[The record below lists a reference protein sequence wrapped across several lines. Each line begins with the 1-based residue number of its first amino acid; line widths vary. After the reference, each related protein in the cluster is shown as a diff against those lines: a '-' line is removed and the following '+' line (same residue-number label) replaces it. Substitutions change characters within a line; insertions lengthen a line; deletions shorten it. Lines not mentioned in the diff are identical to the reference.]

1 MNLASVLIIDD
12 EADNFDVIETILG
25 DQDYQLHYAASGQ
38 DAIAYLDTF
47 QPDLILLD
55 VMMPVMDGIEV
66 CQRIKALPEWQTV
79 PIIMVTALNSKEDL
93 ARCMNAGA
101 DDFISKPLNSLEFRA
116 RVSSMLRIK
125 EQHDRLERANAL
137 IHAQLEASLEAIIA
151 VDEQG
156 RLVAYNQKICE
167 ICDIKAIT
175 SKVNHQ
181 NLPLLPL
188 LQSANSPQ
196 AITQILE
203 ETYDEPD
210 QVTHGEMVINA
221 LTYEYFSSSVTSP
234 TGRFWGFVWRF
245 RDITDRKQYETN
257 LQESKEIAEAALRV
271 KSDFLAMMSH
281 EIRTPINGVLGM
293 TELLATTSLDPE
305 QNKFVQSIQTSG
317 EILLT
322 VINDILD
329 FSKLESQKL
338 LLEHLPIDVHGII
351 ADTCALLNQ
360 QAESKGIGLDYQ
372 IDPQTPAYIL
382 GDPIRLRQILLN
394 LANNAVKF
402 THKGAVRLSVSLS
415 PALSPSVS
423 PKTENEVRLL
433 FEVQDSGIGLS
444 PEQLQKL
451 FQPFTQAS
459 IATARQYGGT
469 GLGLVIC
476 QKLVQIMGGNIW
488 AESSLGEG
496 SSFFFVLPVSV
507 TNERPQAMV
516 PFEGRTMLRHAKPL
530 SFELATQ
537 LPLNILV
544 AEDNL
549 INQEMVLAMLS
560 KMGYA
565 PVIVN
570 DGIEALEAIKSNTFN
585 IVFLDVQMPR
595 LNGLETATYIVEKW
609 TELSTNPSRPILI
622 AMTASAMQGDREMC
636 LEAGMDD
643 YISKPVSFD
652 TLQRIIERWGNLPK
666 GIEIQP
672 ATTELN
678 TDFDDQ
684 ALQEI
689 EKVSLNLPQRM
700 IHIFLNEE
708 CPVLLEKL
716 HQAILDQDASQI
728 EYVAHTLKGSSRML
742 GAKAFSEICFGLE
755 VAGRNHQLEGSDRL
769 VTEIDQSFPS
779 VVAYLED
786 YLAKNSS

>member
-25 DQDYQLHYAASGQ
+25 DRDYQLHYAASGQ

-66 CQRIKALPEWQTV
+66 CERIKALPEWQAV

-125 EQHDRLERANAL
+125 EQHDRLERTNAL
-137 IHAQLEASLEAIIA
+137 IHAQLEASLEGIIA

-167 ICDIKAIT
+167 ICDLNAIT
-175 SKVNHQ
+175 SESTYQ
-181 NLPLLPL
+181 DLPLLPL
-188 LQSANSPQ
+188 LQAADFPH

-210 QVTHGEMVINA
+210 QVIHGEVVINA

-234 TGRFWGFVWRF
+234 SGRFWGFVWRF

-257 LQESKEIAEAALRV
+257 LQKSKEVAEAALRV

-293 TELLATTSLDPE
+293 TELLATTSLDSE

-329 FSKLESQKL
+329 FSKLESEKL

-351 ADTCALLNQ
+351 ADTCALMSQ
-360 QAESKGIGLDYQ
+360 QAESKGIGLDHQ

-402 THKGAVRLSVSLS
+402 THKGAVRLAV
-415 PALSPSVS
+415 SVS
-423 PKTENEVRLL
+423 PETSLQTENQVGLL
-433 FEVQDSGIGLS
+433 FEVRDSGIGLS
-444 PEQLQKL
+444 SDQLQKL

-476 QKLVQIMGGNIW
+476 QKLVQMMGGKIW
-488 AESSLGEG
+488 AESSLANG

-507 TNERPQAMV
+507 TNEPPQSMIPLERRSV
-516 PFEGRTMLRHAKPL
+516 LRHAKSL
-530 SFELATQ
+530 STDLATQ
-537 LPLNILV
+537 LPLHILV

-560 KMGYA
+560 KMGYT
-565 PVIVN
+565 PLIVN

-595 LNGLETATYIVEKW
+595 LNGLETATCIVEDWAK
-609 TELSTNPSRPILI
+609 LSNNPSRPILI

-636 LEAGMDD
+636 LAAGMDD

-666 GIEIQP
+666 GIEVQQDTIH
-672 ATTELN
+672 LN
-678 TDFDDQ
+678 TDFDDH

-689 EKVSLNLPQRM
+689 EKVSLTLPKRM
-700 IHIFLNEE
+700 INIFLYEE
-708 CPVLLEKL
+708 CPVLLAKL
-716 HQAILDQDASQI
+716 RQAIFDQDASQI
-728 EYVAHTLKGSSRML
+728 EYVAHTLKGSSVML

-755 VAGRNHQLEGSDRL
+755 VAGRNHQLEDSDRL
-769 VTEIDQSFPS
+769 MTEIDQSFPL

-786 YLAKNSS
+786 YLTKNSS

>member
-1 MNLASVLIIDD
+1 
-12 EADNFDVIETILG
+12 
-25 DQDYQLHYAASGQ
+25 
-38 DAIAYLDTF
+38 
-47 QPDLILLD
+47 
-55 VMMPVMDGIEV
+55 
-66 CQRIKALPEWQTV
+66 
-79 PIIMVTALNSKEDL
+79 
-93 ARCMNAGA
+93 MNAGA

-125 EQHDRLERANAL
+125 EQHDRLERTNAL
-137 IHAQLEASLEAIIA
+137 IHAQLEASLEGIIA

-167 ICDIKAIT
+167 ICDLNAIT
-175 SKVNHQ
+175 SESTYQ
-181 NLPLLPL
+181 DLPLLPL
-188 LQSANSPQ
+188 LQAADFPHV
-196 AITQILE
+196 ITQILE

-210 QVTHGEMVINA
+210 QVIHGEVVINA

-234 TGRFWGFVWRF
+234 SGRFWGFVWRF

-257 LQESKEIAEAALRV
+257 LQKSKEVAEAALRV

-293 TELLATTSLDPE
+293 TELLATTSLDSE

-329 FSKLESQKL
+329 FSKLESEKL

-351 ADTCALLNQ
+351 ADTCALMSQ

-402 THKGAVRLSVSLS
+402 THKGAVRLAV
-415 PALSPSVS
+415 SVS
-423 PKTENEVRLL
+423 PETSLQTENQVGLL

-444 PEQLQKL
+444 SDQLQKL

-476 QKLVQIMGGNIW
+476 QKLVQMMGGKIW
-488 AESSLGEG
+488 AESSLANG

-507 TNERPQAMV
+507 TNEPPQSMIPLERRSV
-516 PFEGRTMLRHAKPL
+516 LRHAKSL
-530 SFELATQ
+530 STDLATQ
-537 LPLNILV
+537 LPLHILV

-560 KMGYA
+560 KMGYT
-565 PVIVN
+565 PLIVN

-595 LNGLETATYIVEKW
+595 LNGLETATCIVEDWAK
-609 TELSTNPSRPILI
+609 LSNNPSRPILI

-636 LEAGMDD
+636 LAAGMDD

-666 GIEIQP
+666 GIEVQQDTIH
-672 ATTELN
+672 LN
-678 TDFDDQ
+678 TDFDDH

-689 EKVSLNLPQRM
+689 EKVSLTLPKRM
-700 IHIFLNEE
+700 INIFLYEE
-708 CPVLLEKL
+708 CPVLLAKL
-716 HQAILDQDASQI
+716 RQAIFDQDASQI
-728 EYVAHTLKGSSRML
+728 EYVAHTLKGSSVML

-755 VAGRNHQLEGSDRL
+755 VAGRNHQLEDSDRL
-769 VTEIDQSFPS
+769 MTEIDLSFPL

-786 YLAKNSS
+786 YLTKNSS

>member
-25 DQDYQLHYAASGQ
+25 DRDYQLHYAASGQ

-66 CQRIKALPEWQTV
+66 CERIKALPEWQAV

-137 IHAQLEASLEAIIA
+137 IHAQLEASLEGLIA
-151 VDEQG
+151 VNEQG

-167 ICDIKAIT
+167 ICDINAIT
-175 SKVNHQ
+175 SNNNHQ
-181 NLPLLPL
+181 DLPLLPL

-221 LTYEYFSSSVTSP
+221 MTYEYFSSSVTSP

-257 LQESKEIAEAALRV
+257 LQKSKEVAEAALRV

-293 TELLATTSLDPE
+293 TELLATTSLDQE

-329 FSKLESQKL
+329 FSKLESEKL
-338 LLEHLPIDVHGII
+338 LLENLPIDVYGII
-351 ADTCALLNQ
+351 GDTCELLSQ

-402 THKGAVRLSVSLS
+402 THQGAVRLSI
-415 PALSPSVS
+415 SVS
-423 PKTENEVRLL
+423 PETSLQTENEVTLL

-444 PEQLQKL
+444 AEQLQKL

-476 QKLVQIMGGNIW
+476 QKLVQMMGGRIW
-488 AESSLGEG
+488 AESSLGSG
-496 SSFFFVLPVSV
+496 SSFFFLLPVLATDEPPQSMIPV
-507 TNERPQAMV
+507 ER
-516 PFEGRTMLRHAKPL
+516 RSILRHAKPL
-530 SFELATQ
+530 RTNLATQ
-537 LPLNILV
+537 LPLHILV

-560 KMGYA
+560 KIGYT
-565 PVIVN
+565 PLIVN
-570 DGIEALEAIKSNTFN
+570 DGIEALEAIKSSTFN

-595 LNGLETATYIVEKW
+595 LNGLETATCIVEDWAK
-609 TELSTNPSRPILI
+609 LSTNPSRPILI

-636 LEAGMDD
+636 LAAGMDD

-666 GIEIQP
+666 GIEIQQD
-672 ATTELN
+672 TLHLN
-678 TDFDDQ
+678 TDFDDH

-689 EKVSLNLPQRM
+689 EKVSLNLPKRM
-700 IHIFLNEE
+700 INIFLYEE
-708 CPVLLEKL
+708 CPVLLAKL
-716 HQAILDQDASQI
+716 RQAIFDQDASQI
-728 EYVAHTLKGSSRML
+728 EYVAHTLKGSSIML

-769 VTEIDQSFPS
+769 MTEIDQSFPL

>member
-25 DQDYQLHYAASGQ
+25 DRDYQLHYAASGQ

-66 CQRIKALPEWQTV
+66 CERIKALPEWQAV

-125 EQHDRLERANAL
+125 EQHDRLERTNAL
-137 IHAQLEASLEAIIA
+137 IHAQLEASLEGIIA

-167 ICDIKAIT
+167 ICDLNAIT
-175 SKVNHQ
+175 SESTYQ
-181 NLPLLPL
+181 DLPLLPL
-188 LQSANSPQ
+188 LQAADFPHV
-196 AITQILE
+196 ITQILE

-210 QVTHGEMVINA
+210 QVIHGEVVINA

-234 TGRFWGFVWRF
+234 SGRFWGFVWRF

-257 LQESKEIAEAALRV
+257 LQKSKEVAEAALRV

-293 TELLATTSLDPE
+293 TELLATTSLDSE

-329 FSKLESQKL
+329 FSKLESEKL

-351 ADTCALLNQ
+351 ADTCALMSQ

-402 THKGAVRLSVSLS
+402 THKGAVRLAV
-415 PALSPSVS
+415 SVS
-423 PKTENEVRLL
+423 PETSLQTENQVGLL

-444 PEQLQKL
+444 SDQLQKL

-476 QKLVQIMGGNIW
+476 QKLVQMMGGKIW
-488 AESSLGEG
+488 AESSLANG

-507 TNERPQAMV
+507 TNEPPQSMIPLERRSV
-516 PFEGRTMLRHAKPL
+516 LRHAKSL
-530 SFELATQ
+530 STDLATQ
-537 LPLNILV
+537 LPLHILV

-560 KMGYA
+560 KMGYT
-565 PVIVN
+565 PLIVN

-595 LNGLETATYIVEKW
+595 LNGLETATCIVEDWAK
-609 TELSTNPSRPILI
+609 LSNNPSRPILI

-636 LEAGMDD
+636 LAAGMDD

-666 GIEIQP
+666 GIEVQQDTIH
-672 ATTELN
+672 LN
-678 TDFDDQ
+678 TDFDDH

-689 EKVSLNLPQRM
+689 EKVSLTLPKRM
-700 IHIFLNEE
+700 INIFLYEE
-708 CPVLLEKL
+708 CPVLLAKL
-716 HQAILDQDASQI
+716 RQAIFDQDASQI
-728 EYVAHTLKGSSRML
+728 EYVAHTLKGSSIML

-755 VAGRNHQLEGSDRL
+755 VAGRNHQLEDSDRL
-769 VTEIDQSFPS
+769 MTEIDQSFPL

-786 YLAKNSS
+786 YLTKNSS

>member
-25 DQDYQLHYAASGQ
+25 DRDYQLHYAASGQ

-66 CQRIKALPEWQTV
+66 CERIKALPEWQAV

-125 EQHDRLERANAL
+125 EQHDRLERTNAL
-137 IHAQLEASLEAIIA
+137 IHAQLEASLEGIIA

-167 ICDIKAIT
+167 ICDLNAIT
-175 SKVNHQ
+175 SESTYQ
-181 NLPLLPL
+181 DLPLLPL
-188 LQSANSPQ
+188 LQAADFPHV
-196 AITQILE
+196 ITQILE

-210 QVTHGEMVINA
+210 QVIHGEVVINA

-234 TGRFWGFVWRF
+234 SGRFWGFVWRF

-257 LQESKEIAEAALRV
+257 LQKSKEVAEAALRV

-293 TELLATTSLDPE
+293 TELLATTSLDSE

-329 FSKLESQKL
+329 FSKLESEKL

-351 ADTCALLNQ
+351 ADTCALMSQ
-360 QAESKGIGLDYQ
+360 QAESKGIGLDHQ

-402 THKGAVRLSVSLS
+402 THKGAVRLAV
-415 PALSPSVS
+415 SVS
-423 PKTENEVRLL
+423 PETSLQTENQVGLL

-444 PEQLQKL
+444 SDQLQKL

-476 QKLVQIMGGNIW
+476 QKLVQMMGGKIW
-488 AESSLGEG
+488 AESSLANG

-507 TNERPQAMV
+507 TNEPPQSMIPLERRSV
-516 PFEGRTMLRHAKPL
+516 LRHAKSL
-530 SFELATQ
+530 STDLATQ
-537 LPLNILV
+537 LPLHILV

-560 KMGYA
+560 KMGYT
-565 PVIVN
+565 PLIVN

-595 LNGLETATYIVEKW
+595 LNGLETATCIVEDWAK
-609 TELSTNPSRPILI
+609 LSNNPSRPILI

-636 LEAGMDD
+636 LAAGMDD

-666 GIEIQP
+666 GIEVQQDTIH
-672 ATTELN
+672 LN
-678 TDFDDQ
+678 TDFDDH

-689 EKVSLNLPQRM
+689 EKVSLTLPKRM
-700 IHIFLNEE
+700 INIFLYEE
-708 CPVLLEKL
+708 CPVLLAKL
-716 HQAILDQDASQI
+716 RQAIFDQDASQI
-728 EYVAHTLKGSSRML
+728 EYVAHTLKGSSVML

-755 VAGRNHQLEGSDRL
+755 VAGRNHQLEDSDRL
-769 VTEIDQSFPS
+769 MTEIDLSFPL

-786 YLAKNSS
+786 YLTKNSS

>member
-25 DQDYQLHYAASGQ
+25 DRDYQLHYAASGQ

-66 CQRIKALPEWQTV
+66 CERIKALPEWQAV

-125 EQHDRLERANAL
+125 EQHDRLERTNAL
-137 IHAQLEASLEAIIA
+137 IHAQLEASLEGIIA

-167 ICDIKAIT
+167 ICDLNAIT
-175 SKVNHQ
+175 SESTYQ
-181 NLPLLPL
+181 DLPLLPL
-188 LQSANSPQ
+188 LQAADFPHV
-196 AITQILE
+196 ITQILE

-210 QVTHGEMVINA
+210 QVIHGEVVINA

-234 TGRFWGFVWRF
+234 SGRFWGFVWRF

-257 LQESKEIAEAALRV
+257 LQKSKEVAEAALRV

-293 TELLATTSLDPE
+293 TELLATTSLDSE

-329 FSKLESQKL
+329 FSKLESEKL

-351 ADTCALLNQ
+351 ADTCALMSQ

-402 THKGAVRLSVSLS
+402 THKGAVRLAV
-415 PALSPSVS
+415 SVS
-423 PKTENEVRLL
+423 PETSLQTENQVGLL

-444 PEQLQKL
+444 SDQLQKL

-476 QKLVQIMGGNIW
+476 QKLVQMMGGKIW
-488 AESSLGEG
+488 AESSLANG

-507 TNERPQAMV
+507 TNEPPQSMIPLERRSV
-516 PFEGRTMLRHAKPL
+516 LRHAKSL
-530 SFELATQ
+530 STDLATQ
-537 LPLNILV
+537 LPLHILV

-560 KMGYA
+560 KMGYT
-565 PVIVN
+565 PLIVN

-595 LNGLETATYIVEKW
+595 LNGLETATCIVEDWAK
-609 TELSTNPSRPILI
+609 LSNNPSRPILI

-636 LEAGMDD
+636 LAAGMDD

-666 GIEIQP
+666 GIEVQQDTIH
-672 ATTELN
+672 LN
-678 TDFDDQ
+678 TDFDDH

-689 EKVSLNLPQRM
+689 EKVSLTLPKRM
-700 IHIFLNEE
+700 INIFLYEE
-708 CPVLLEKL
+708 CPVLLAKL
-716 HQAILDQDASQI
+716 RQAIFDQDASQI
-728 EYVAHTLKGSSRML
+728 EYVAHTLKGSSVML

-755 VAGRNHQLEGSDRL
+755 VAGRNHQLEDSDRL
-769 VTEIDQSFPS
+769 MTEIDLSFPL

-786 YLAKNSS
+786 YLTKNSS

>member
-25 DQDYQLHYAASGQ
+25 DRDYQLHYAASGQ

-66 CQRIKALPEWQTV
+66 CERIKALPEWQAV

-137 IHAQLEASLEAIIA
+137 IHAQLEASLEGLIA

-167 ICDIKAIT
+167 ICDINAIT
-175 SKVNHQ
+175 SNNNHQ
-181 NLPLLPL
+181 DLPLLPL

-221 LTYEYFSSSVTSP
+221 MTYEYFSSSVTSP

-257 LQESKEIAEAALRV
+257 LQKSKEVAEAALRV

-293 TELLATTSLDPE
+293 TELLATTSLDQE

-329 FSKLESQKL
+329 FSKLESEKL
-338 LLEHLPIDVHGII
+338 LLENLPIDVYGII
-351 ADTCALLNQ
+351 GDTCELLSQ

-402 THKGAVRLSVSLS
+402 THQGAVRLSI
-415 PALSPSVS
+415 SVS
-423 PKTENEVRLL
+423 PETSLQTENEVTLL

-444 PEQLQKL
+444 AEQLQKL

-476 QKLVQIMGGNIW
+476 QKLVQMMGGRIW
-488 AESSLGEG
+488 AESSLGSG
-496 SSFFFVLPVSV
+496 SSFFFLLPVLV
-507 TNERPQAMV
+507 TDEPPQSMIPLER
-516 PFEGRTMLRHAKPL
+516 RSILRHAKPL
-530 SFELATQ
+530 RTNLATQ
-537 LPLNILV
+537 LPLHILV

-560 KMGYA
+560 KMGYT
-565 PVIVN
+565 PLIVN
-570 DGIEALEAIKSNTFN
+570 DGIEALEAIKSSTFN

-595 LNGLETATYIVEKW
+595 LNGLETATCIVEDWAK
-609 TELSTNPSRPILI
+609 LSTNPSRPILI

-636 LEAGMDD
+636 LAAGMDD

-666 GIEIQP
+666 GIEIQQD
-672 ATTELN
+672 TLHLN
-678 TDFDDQ
+678 TDFDDH

-689 EKVSLNLPQRM
+689 EKVSLNLPKRM
-700 IHIFLNEE
+700 INIFLYEE
-708 CPVLLEKL
+708 CPVLLAKL
-716 HQAILDQDASQI
+716 RQAIFDQDASQI
-728 EYVAHTLKGSSRML
+728 EYVAHTLKGSSVML

-755 VAGRNHQLEGSDRL
+755 VAGRNHQLEDSDRL
-769 VTEIDQSFPS
+769 MTEIDQSFPL

-786 YLAKNSS
+786 YLTKNSS

>member
-1 MNLASVLIIDD
+1 
-12 EADNFDVIETILG
+12 
-25 DQDYQLHYAASGQ
+25 
-38 DAIAYLDTF
+38 
-47 QPDLILLD
+47 
-55 VMMPVMDGIEV
+55 MMPVMDGIEV
-66 CQRIKALPEWQTV
+66 CERIKALPEWQAV

-125 EQHDRLERANAL
+125 EQHDRLERTNAL
-137 IHAQLEASLEAIIA
+137 IHAQLEASLEGIIA

-167 ICDIKAIT
+167 ICDLNAIT
-175 SKVNHQ
+175 SESTYQ
-181 NLPLLPL
+181 DLPLLPL
-188 LQSANSPQ
+188 LQAADFPH

-210 QVTHGEMVINA
+210 QVIHGEVVINA

-234 TGRFWGFVWRF
+234 SGRFWGFVWRF

-257 LQESKEIAEAALRV
+257 LQKSKEVAEAALRV

-293 TELLATTSLDPE
+293 TELLATTSLDSE

-329 FSKLESQKL
+329 FSKLESEKL

-351 ADTCALLNQ
+351 ADTCALMSQ
-360 QAESKGIGLDYQ
+360 QAESKGIGLDHQ

-402 THKGAVRLSVSLS
+402 THKGAVRLAV
-415 PALSPSVS
+415 SVS
-423 PKTENEVRLL
+423 PETSLQTENQVGLL
-433 FEVQDSGIGLS
+433 FEVRDSGIGLS
-444 PEQLQKL
+444 SDQLQKL

-476 QKLVQIMGGNIW
+476 QKLVQMMGGKIW
-488 AESSLGEG
+488 AESSLANG

-507 TNERPQAMV
+507 TNEPPQSMIPLERRSV
-516 PFEGRTMLRHAKPL
+516 LRHAKSL
-530 SFELATQ
+530 STDLATQ
-537 LPLNILV
+537 LPLHILV

-560 KMGYA
+560 KMGYT
-565 PVIVN
+565 PLIVN

-595 LNGLETATYIVEKW
+595 LNGLETATCIVEDWAK
-609 TELSTNPSRPILI
+609 LSNNPSRPILI

-636 LEAGMDD
+636 LAAGMDD

-666 GIEIQP
+666 GIEVQQDTIH
-672 ATTELN
+672 LN
-678 TDFDDQ
+678 TDFDDH

-689 EKVSLNLPQRM
+689 EKVSLTLPKRM
-700 IHIFLNEE
+700 INIFLYEE
-708 CPVLLEKL
+708 CPVLLAKL
-716 HQAILDQDASQI
+716 RQAIFDQDASQI
-728 EYVAHTLKGSSRML
+728 EYVAHTLKGSSVML

-755 VAGRNHQLEGSDRL
+755 VAGRNHQLEDSDRL
-769 VTEIDQSFPS
+769 MTEIDQSFPL

-786 YLAKNSS
+786 YLTKNSS

>member
-25 DQDYQLHYAASGQ
+25 DRDYQLHYAASGQ

-66 CQRIKALPEWQTV
+66 CERIKALPEWQAV

-125 EQHDRLERANAL
+125 EQHDRLERTNAL
-137 IHAQLEASLEAIIA
+137 IHAQLEASLEGIIA

-167 ICDIKAIT
+167 ICDLNAIT
-175 SKVNHQ
+175 SESTYQ
-181 NLPLLPL
+181 DLPLLPL
-188 LQSANSPQ
+188 LQAADFPH

-210 QVTHGEMVINA
+210 QVIHGEVVINA

-234 TGRFWGFVWRF
+234 SGRFWGFVWRF

-257 LQESKEIAEAALRV
+257 LQKSKEVAEAALRV

-293 TELLATTSLDPE
+293 TELLATTSLDSE

-329 FSKLESQKL
+329 FSKLESEKL

-351 ADTCALLNQ
+351 ADTCALMSQ

-402 THKGAVRLSVSLS
+402 THKGAVRLAV
-415 PALSPSVS
+415 SVS
-423 PKTENEVRLL
+423 PETSLQTENQVGLL

-444 PEQLQKL
+444 SDQLQKL

-476 QKLVQIMGGNIW
+476 QKLVQMMGGKIW
-488 AESSLGEG
+488 AESSLANG

-507 TNERPQAMV
+507 TNEPPQSMIPLERRSV
-516 PFEGRTMLRHAKPL
+516 LRHAKSL
-530 SFELATQ
+530 STDLATQ
-537 LPLNILV
+537 LPLHILV

-560 KMGYA
+560 KMGYT
-565 PVIVN
+565 PLIVN

-595 LNGLETATYIVEKW
+595 LNGLETATCIVEDWAK
-609 TELSTNPSRPILI
+609 LSNNPSRPILI

-636 LEAGMDD
+636 LAAGMDD

-666 GIEIQP
+666 GIEVQQDTIH
-672 ATTELN
+672 LN
-678 TDFDDQ
+678 TDFDDH

-689 EKVSLNLPQRM
+689 EKVSLTLPKRM
-700 IHIFLNEE
+700 INIFLYEE
-708 CPVLLEKL
+708 CPVLLAKL
-716 HQAILDQDASQI
+716 RQAIFDQDASQI
-728 EYVAHTLKGSSRML
+728 EYVAHTLKGSSVML

-755 VAGRNHQLEGSDRL
+755 VAGRNHQLEDSDRL
-769 VTEIDQSFPS
+769 MTEIDQSFPL

-786 YLAKNSS
+786 YLTKNSS

>member
-25 DQDYQLHYAASGQ
+25 DRDYQLHYAASGQ

-66 CQRIKALPEWQTV
+66 CERIKALPEWQAV

-125 EQHDRLERANAL
+125 EQHDRLERTNAL
-137 IHAQLEASLEAIIA
+137 IHAQLEASLEGIIA

-167 ICDIKAIT
+167 ICDLNAIT
-175 SKVNHQ
+175 SESTYQ
-181 NLPLLPL
+181 DLPLLPL
-188 LQSANSPQ
+188 LQAADFPHV
-196 AITQILE
+196 ITQILE

-210 QVTHGEMVINA
+210 QVIHGEVVINA

-234 TGRFWGFVWRF
+234 SGRFWGFVWRF

-257 LQESKEIAEAALRV
+257 LQKSKEVAEAALRV

-293 TELLATTSLDPE
+293 TELLATTSLDSE

-329 FSKLESQKL
+329 FSKLESEKL

-351 ADTCALLNQ
+351 ADTCALMSQ

-402 THKGAVRLSVSLS
+402 THKGAVRLAV
-415 PALSPSVS
+415 SVS
-423 PKTENEVRLL
+423 PETSLQTENQVGLL

-444 PEQLQKL
+444 SDQLQKL

-476 QKLVQIMGGNIW
+476 QKLVQMMGGKIW
-488 AESSLGEG
+488 AESSLANG

-507 TNERPQAMV
+507 TNEPPQSMIPLERRSV
-516 PFEGRTMLRHAKPL
+516 LRHAKSL
-530 SFELATQ
+530 STDLATQ
-537 LPLNILV
+537 LPLHILV

-560 KMGYA
+560 KMGYT
-565 PVIVN
+565 PLIVN

-595 LNGLETATYIVEKW
+595 LNGLETATCIVEDWAK
-609 TELSTNPSRPILI
+609 LSNNPSRPILI

-636 LEAGMDD
+636 LAAGMDD

-666 GIEIQP
+666 GIEVQQDTIH
-672 ATTELN
+672 LN
-678 TDFDDQ
+678 TDFDDH

-689 EKVSLNLPQRM
+689 EKVSLTLPKRM
-700 IHIFLNEE
+700 INIFLYEE
-708 CPVLLEKL
+708 CPVLLAKL
-716 HQAILDQDASQI
+716 RQAIFDQDASQI
-728 EYVAHTLKGSSRML
+728 EYVAHTLKGSSVML

-755 VAGRNHQLEGSDRL
+755 VAGRNHQLEDSDRL
-769 VTEIDQSFPS
+769 MTEIDQSFPL

-786 YLAKNSS
+786 YLTKNSS

>member
-25 DQDYQLHYAASGQ
+25 DRDYQLHYAASGQ

-66 CQRIKALPEWQTV
+66 CERIKALPEWQAV

-125 EQHDRLERANAL
+125 EQHDRLERTNAL
-137 IHAQLEASLEAIIA
+137 IHAQLEASLEGIIA

-167 ICDIKAIT
+167 ICDLNAIT
-175 SKVNHQ
+175 SESTYQ
-181 NLPLLPL
+181 DLPLLPL
-188 LQSANSPQ
+188 LQAADFPHV
-196 AITQILE
+196 ITQILE

-210 QVTHGEMVINA
+210 QVIHGEVVINA

-234 TGRFWGFVWRF
+234 SGRFWGFVWRF

-257 LQESKEIAEAALRV
+257 LQKSKEVAEAALRV

-293 TELLATTSLDPE
+293 TELLATTSLDSE

-329 FSKLESQKL
+329 FSKLESEKL

-351 ADTCALLNQ
+351 ADTCALMSQ
-360 QAESKGIGLDYQ
+360 QAESKGIGLDHQ

-402 THKGAVRLSVSLS
+402 THKGAVRLAV
-415 PALSPSVS
+415 SVS
-423 PKTENEVRLL
+423 PETSLQTENQVGLL

-444 PEQLQKL
+444 SDQLQKL

-476 QKLVQIMGGNIW
+476 QKLVQMMGGKIW
-488 AESSLGEG
+488 AESSLANG

-507 TNERPQAMV
+507 TNEPPQSMIPLERRSV
-516 PFEGRTMLRHAKPL
+516 LRHAKSL
-530 SFELATQ
+530 STDLATQ
-537 LPLNILV
+537 LPLHILV

-560 KMGYA
+560 KMGYT
-565 PVIVN
+565 PLIVN

-595 LNGLETATYIVEKW
+595 LNGLETATCIVEDWAK
-609 TELSTNPSRPILI
+609 LSNNPSRPILI

-636 LEAGMDD
+636 LAAGMDD

-666 GIEIQP
+666 GIEVQQDTIH
-672 ATTELN
+672 LN
-678 TDFDDQ
+678 TDFDDH

-689 EKVSLNLPQRM
+689 EKVSLTLPKRM
-700 IHIFLNEE
+700 INIFLYEE
-708 CPVLLEKL
+708 CPVLLAKL
-716 HQAILDQDASQI
+716 RQAIFDQDASQI
-728 EYVAHTLKGSSRML
+728 EYVAHTLKGSSVML

-755 VAGRNHQLEGSDRL
+755 VAGRNHQLEDSDRL
-769 VTEIDQSFPS
+769 MTEIDQSFPL

-786 YLAKNSS
+786 YLTKNSS

>member
-25 DQDYQLHYAASGQ
+25 DRDYQLHYAASGQ

-66 CQRIKALPEWQTV
+66 CERIKALPEWQAV

-137 IHAQLEASLEAIIA
+137 IHAQLEASLEGLIA

-167 ICDIKAIT
+167 ICDINAIT
-175 SKVNHQ
+175 SNNNHQ
-181 NLPLLPL
+181 DLPLLPL

-221 LTYEYFSSSVTSP
+221 MTYEYFSSSVTSP

-257 LQESKEIAEAALRV
+257 LQKSKEVAEAALRV

-293 TELLATTSLDPE
+293 TELLATTSLDQE

-329 FSKLESQKL
+329 FSKLESEKL
-338 LLEHLPIDVHGII
+338 LLENLPIDVYGII
-351 ADTCALLNQ
+351 GDTCELLSQ

-402 THKGAVRLSVSLS
+402 THQGAVRLSI
-415 PALSPSVS
+415 SVS
-423 PKTENEVRLL
+423 PETSLQTENEVTLL

-444 PEQLQKL
+444 SEQLQKL

-476 QKLVQIMGGNIW
+476 QKLVQMMGGRIW
-488 AESSLGEG
+488 AESSLGSG
-496 SSFFFVLPVSV
+496 SSFFFLLPVLV
-507 TNERPQAMV
+507 TDEPPQSMIPLER
-516 PFEGRTMLRHAKPL
+516 RSILRHAKPL
-530 SFELATQ
+530 RTNLATQ
-537 LPLNILV
+537 LPLHILV

-560 KMGYA
+560 KMGYT
-565 PVIVN
+565 PLIVN
-570 DGIEALEAIKSNTFN
+570 DGIEALEAIKSSTFN

-595 LNGLETATYIVEKW
+595 LNGLETATCIVEDWAK
-609 TELSTNPSRPILI
+609 LSTNPSRPILI

-636 LEAGMDD
+636 LAAGMDD

-666 GIEIQP
+666 GIEIQQD
-672 ATTELN
+672 TLHLN
-678 TDFDDQ
+678 TDFDDH

-689 EKVSLNLPQRM
+689 EKVSLNLPKRM
-700 IHIFLNEE
+700 INIFLYEE
-708 CPVLLEKL
+708 CPVLLAKL
-716 HQAILDQDASQI
+716 RQAIFDQDASQI
-728 EYVAHTLKGSSRML
+728 EYVAHTLKGSSIML

-769 VTEIDQSFPS
+769 MTEIDQSFPL

>member
-25 DQDYQLHYAASGQ
+25 DRDYQLHYAASGQ

-66 CQRIKALPEWQTV
+66 CERIKALPEWQAV

-125 EQHDRLERANAL
+125 EQHDRLERTNAL
-137 IHAQLEASLEAIIA
+137 IHAQLEASLEGIIA

-167 ICDIKAIT
+167 ICDLNAIT
-175 SKVNHQ
+175 SESTYQ
-181 NLPLLPL
+181 DLPLLPL
-188 LQSANSPQ
+188 LQAADFPHV
-196 AITQILE
+196 ITQILE

-210 QVTHGEMVINA
+210 QVIHGEVVINA

-234 TGRFWGFVWRF
+234 SGRFWGFVWRF

-257 LQESKEIAEAALRV
+257 LQKSKEVAEAALRV

-293 TELLATTSLDPE
+293 TELLATTSLDSE

-329 FSKLESQKL
+329 FSKLESEKL

-351 ADTCALLNQ
+351 ADTCALMSQ
-360 QAESKGIGLDYQ
+360 QAESKGIGLDHQ

-402 THKGAVRLSVSLS
+402 THKGAVRLAV
-415 PALSPSVS
+415 SVS
-423 PKTENEVRLL
+423 PETSLQTENQVGLL
-433 FEVQDSGIGLS
+433 FEVRDSGIGLS
-444 PEQLQKL
+444 SDQLQKL

-476 QKLVQIMGGNIW
+476 QKLVQMMGGKIW
-488 AESSLGEG
+488 AESSLANG

-507 TNERPQAMV
+507 TNEPPQSMIPLERRSV
-516 PFEGRTMLRHAKPL
+516 LRHAKSL
-530 SFELATQ
+530 STDLATQ
-537 LPLNILV
+537 LPLHILV

-560 KMGYA
+560 KMGYT
-565 PVIVN
+565 PLIVN

-595 LNGLETATYIVEKW
+595 LNGLETATCIVEDWAK
-609 TELSTNPSRPILI
+609 LSNNPSRPILI

-636 LEAGMDD
+636 LAAGMDD

-666 GIEIQP
+666 GIEVQQDTIH
-672 ATTELN
+672 LN
-678 TDFDDQ
+678 TDFDDH

-689 EKVSLNLPQRM
+689 EKVSLTLPKRM
-700 IHIFLNEE
+700 INIFLYEE
-708 CPVLLEKL
+708 CPVLLAKL
-716 HQAILDQDASQI
+716 RQAIFDQDASQI
-728 EYVAHTLKGSSRML
+728 EYVAHTLKGSSVML

-755 VAGRNHQLEGSDRL
+755 VAGRNHQLEDSDRL
-769 VTEIDQSFPS
+769 MTEIDQSFPL

-786 YLAKNSS
+786 YLTKNSS

>member
-25 DQDYQLHYAASGQ
+25 DRDYQLHYAASGQ

-66 CQRIKALPEWQTV
+66 CERIKALPEWQAV

-137 IHAQLEASLEAIIA
+137 IHAQLEASLEGLIA

-167 ICDIKAIT
+167 ICDINAIT
-175 SKVNHQ
+175 SNNNHQ
-181 NLPLLPL
+181 DLPLLPL

-221 LTYEYFSSSVTSP
+221 MTYEYFSSSVTSP

-257 LQESKEIAEAALRV
+257 LQKSKEVAEAALRV

-293 TELLATTSLDPE
+293 TELLATTSLDQE

-329 FSKLESQKL
+329 FSKLESEKL
-338 LLEHLPIDVHGII
+338 LLENLPIDVYGII
-351 ADTCALLNQ
+351 GDTCELLSQ

-402 THKGAVRLSVSLS
+402 THQGAVRLSI
-415 PALSPSVS
+415 SVS
-423 PKTENEVRLL
+423 PETSLQTENEVTLL

-444 PEQLQKL
+444 AEQLQKL

-476 QKLVQIMGGNIW
+476 QKLVQMMGGRIW
-488 AESSLGEG
+488 AESSLGSG
-496 SSFFFVLPVSV
+496 SSFFFLLPVLV
-507 TNERPQAMV
+507 TDEPPQSMIPLER
-516 PFEGRTMLRHAKPL
+516 RSILRHAKPL
-530 SFELATQ
+530 RTNLATQ
-537 LPLNILV
+537 LPLHILV

-560 KMGYA
+560 KMGYT
-565 PVIVN
+565 PLIVN
-570 DGIEALEAIKSNTFN
+570 DGIEALEAIKSSTFN

-595 LNGLETATYIVEKW
+595 LNGLETATCIVEDWAK
-609 TELSTNPSRPILI
+609 LSTNPSRPILI

-636 LEAGMDD
+636 LAAGMDD

-666 GIEIQP
+666 GIEIQQD
-672 ATTELN
+672 TLHLN
-678 TDFDDQ
+678 TDFDDH

-689 EKVSLNLPQRM
+689 EKVSLNLPKRM
-700 IHIFLNEE
+700 INIFLYEE
-708 CPVLLEKL
+708 CPVLLAKL
-716 HQAILDQDASQI
+716 RQAIFDQDASQI
-728 EYVAHTLKGSSRML
+728 EYVAHTLKGSSIML

-769 VTEIDQSFPS
+769 MTEIDQSFPL

>member
-25 DQDYQLHYAASGQ
+25 DRDYQLHYAASGQ

-66 CQRIKALPEWQTV
+66 CERIKALPEWQAV

-125 EQHDRLERANAL
+125 EQHDRLERTNAL
-137 IHAQLEASLEAIIA
+137 IHAQLEASLEGIIA

-167 ICDIKAIT
+167 ICDLNAIT
-175 SKVNHQ
+175 SESTYQ
-181 NLPLLPL
+181 DLPLLPL
-188 LQSANSPQ
+188 LQAADFPH

-210 QVTHGEMVINA
+210 QVIHGEVVINA

-234 TGRFWGFVWRF
+234 SGRFWGFVWRF

-257 LQESKEIAEAALRV
+257 LQKSKEVAEAALRV

-329 FSKLESQKL
+329 FSKLESEKL

-351 ADTCALLNQ
+351 ADTCALLSQ
-360 QAESKGIGLDYQ
+360 QAESKGVGLDYQ
-372 IDPQTPAYIL
+372 IDPQTPNYIL

-402 THKGAVRLSVSLS
+402 THKGAVRLAV
-415 PALSPSVS
+415 SVS
-423 PKTENEVRLL
+423 PETSLQTENQVELL

-444 PEQLQKL
+444 SEQLQKL

-476 QKLVQIMGGNIW
+476 QKLVQMMGGKIW
-488 AESSLGEG
+488 AESSLDNG
-496 SSFFFVLPVSV
+496 SSFFFVLPVLV
-507 TNERPQAMV
+507 TDEPPQSMIPLER
-516 PFEGRTMLRHAKPL
+516 RSILRHAKSL
-530 SFELATQ
+530 SADLATQ
-537 LPLNILV
+537 LPLHILV

-560 KMGYA
+560 KMGYT
-565 PVIVN
+565 PLIVN
-570 DGIEALEAIKSNTFN
+570 DGIEALEAIKSSTFN

-595 LNGLETATYIVEKW
+595 LNGLETATCIVEDWAK
-609 TELSTNPSRPILI
+609 LSNNPSRPILI

-636 LEAGMDD
+636 LAAGMDD

-666 GIEIQP
+666 GIEVQQD
-672 ATTELN
+672 TLLLN
-678 TDFDDQ
+678 TDFDDH

-689 EKVSLNLPQRM
+689 EKVSLNLPKRM
-700 IHIFLNEE
+700 INIFLYEE
-708 CPVLLEKL
+708 CPVLLAKL
-716 HQAILDQDASQI
+716 RQAIFDQDASQI
-728 EYVAHTLKGSSRML
+728 EYVAHTLKGSSIML

-769 VTEIDQSFPS
+769 MTEIDQSFPL

-786 YLAKNSS
+786 YLTKNSS

>member
-25 DQDYQLHYAASGQ
+25 DRDYQLHYAASGQ

-66 CQRIKALPEWQTV
+66 CERIKALPEWQAV

-125 EQHDRLERANAL
+125 EQHDRLERTNAL
-137 IHAQLEASLEAIIA
+137 IHAQLEASLEGIIA

-167 ICDIKAIT
+167 ICDLNAIT
-175 SKVNHQ
+175 SESTYQ
-181 NLPLLPL
+181 DLPLLPL
-188 LQSANSPQ
+188 LQAADFPH

-210 QVTHGEMVINA
+210 QVIHGEVVINA

-234 TGRFWGFVWRF
+234 SGRFWGFVWRF

-257 LQESKEIAEAALRV
+257 LQKSKEVAEAALRV

-293 TELLATTSLDPE
+293 TELLATTSLDSE

-329 FSKLESQKL
+329 FSKLESEKL

-351 ADTCALLNQ
+351 ADTCALMSQ

-402 THKGAVRLSVSLS
+402 THKGAVRLAV
-415 PALSPSVS
+415 SVS
-423 PKTENEVRLL
+423 PETSLQTENQVGLL

-444 PEQLQKL
+444 SDQLQKL

-476 QKLVQIMGGNIW
+476 QKLVQMMGGKIW
-488 AESSLGEG
+488 AESSLANG

-507 TNERPQAMV
+507 TNEPPQSMIPLERRSV
-516 PFEGRTMLRHAKPL
+516 LRHAKSL
-530 SFELATQ
+530 STDLATQ
-537 LPLNILV
+537 LPLHILV

-560 KMGYA
+560 KMGYT
-565 PVIVN
+565 PLIVN

-595 LNGLETATYIVEKW
+595 LNGLETATCIVEDWAK
-609 TELSTNPSRPILI
+609 LSNNPSRPILI
-622 AMTASAMQGDREMC
+622 AMTTSAMQGDREMC
-636 LEAGMDD
+636 LAAGMDD

-666 GIEIQP
+666 GIEVQQDTIH
-672 ATTELN
+672 LN
-678 TDFDDQ
+678 TDFDDH

-689 EKVSLNLPQRM
+689 EKVSLTLPKRM
-700 IHIFLNEE
+700 INIFLYEE
-708 CPVLLEKL
+708 CPVLLAKL
-716 HQAILDQDASQI
+716 RQAIFDQDASQI
-728 EYVAHTLKGSSRML
+728 EYVAHTLKGSSVML

-755 VAGRNHQLEGSDRL
+755 VAGRNHQLEDSDRL
-769 VTEIDQSFPS
+769 MTEIDQSFPL

-786 YLAKNSS
+786 YLTKNSS

>member
-25 DQDYQLHYAASGQ
+25 DRDYQLHYAASGQ

-66 CQRIKALPEWQTV
+66 CERIKALPEWQAV

-125 EQHDRLERANAL
+125 EQHDRLERTNAL
-137 IHAQLEASLEAIIA
+137 IHAQLEASLEGIIA

-167 ICDIKAIT
+167 ICDLNAIT
-175 SKVNHQ
+175 SESTYQ
-181 NLPLLPL
+181 DLPLLPL
-188 LQSANSPQ
+188 LQAADFPHV
-196 AITQILE
+196 ITQILE

-210 QVTHGEMVINA
+210 QVIHGEVVINA

-234 TGRFWGFVWRF
+234 SGRFWGFVWRF

-257 LQESKEIAEAALRV
+257 LQKSKEVAEAALRV

-293 TELLATTSLDPE
+293 TELLATTSLDSE

-329 FSKLESQKL
+329 FSKLESEKL

-351 ADTCALLNQ
+351 ADTCALMSQ

-402 THKGAVRLSVSLS
+402 THKGAVRLAV
-415 PALSPSVS
+415 SVS
-423 PKTENEVRLL
+423 PETSLQAENQVGLL

-444 PEQLQKL
+444 SDQLQKL

-476 QKLVQIMGGNIW
+476 QKLVQMMGGKIW
-488 AESSLGEG
+488 AESSLANG

-507 TNERPQAMV
+507 TNEPPQSMIPLERRSV
-516 PFEGRTMLRHAKPL
+516 LRHAKSL
-530 SFELATQ
+530 STDLATQ
-537 LPLNILV
+537 LPLHILV

-560 KMGYA
+560 KMGYT
-565 PVIVN
+565 PLIVN

-595 LNGLETATYIVEKW
+595 LNGLETATCIVEDWAK
-609 TELSTNPSRPILI
+609 LSNNPSRPILI

-636 LEAGMDD
+636 LAAGMDD

-666 GIEIQP
+666 GIEVQQDTIH
-672 ATTELN
+672 LN
-678 TDFDDQ
+678 TDFDDH

-689 EKVSLNLPQRM
+689 EKVSLTLPKRM
-700 IHIFLNEE
+700 INIFLYEE
-708 CPVLLEKL
+708 CPVLLAKL
-716 HQAILDQDASQI
+716 RQAIFDQDASQI
-728 EYVAHTLKGSSRML
+728 EYVAHTLKGSSIML

-755 VAGRNHQLEGSDRL
+755 VAGRNHQLEDSDRL
-769 VTEIDQSFPS
+769 MTEIDQSFPL

-786 YLAKNSS
+786 YLTKNSS

>member
-25 DQDYQLHYAASGQ
+25 DRDYQLHYAASGQ

-66 CQRIKALPEWQTV
+66 CERIKALPEWQAV

-125 EQHDRLERANAL
+125 EQHDWLERTNAL
-137 IHAQLEASLEAIIA
+137 IHAQLEASLEGIIA

-167 ICDIKAIT
+167 ICDLNAIT
-175 SKVNHQ
+175 SESTYQ
-181 NLPLLPL
+181 DLPLLPL
-188 LQSANSPQ
+188 LQAADFPH

-210 QVTHGEMVINA
+210 QVIHGEVVINA

-234 TGRFWGFVWRF
+234 SSRFWGFVWRF

-257 LQESKEIAEAALRV
+257 LQKSKEVAEAALRV

-293 TELLATTSLDPE
+293 TELLATTSLDSE

-329 FSKLESQKL
+329 FSKLESEKL

-351 ADTCALLNQ
+351 ADTCALMSQ

-402 THKGAVRLSVSLS
+402 THKGAVRLAV
-415 PALSPSVS
+415 SVS
-423 PKTENEVRLL
+423 PETSLQTENQVGLL

-444 PEQLQKL
+444 SDQLQKL

-476 QKLVQIMGGNIW
+476 QKLVQMMGGKIW
-488 AESSLGEG
+488 AESSLANG

-507 TNERPQAMV
+507 TDEPPQSMIPLERRSV
-516 PFEGRTMLRHAKPL
+516 LRHAKSL
-530 SFELATQ
+530 STDLATQ
-537 LPLNILV
+537 LPLHILV

-560 KMGYA
+560 KMGYT
-565 PVIVN
+565 PLIVN

-595 LNGLETATYIVEKW
+595 LNGLETATCIVEDWAK
-609 TELSTNPSRPILI
+609 LSNNPSRPILI

-636 LEAGMDD
+636 LAAGMDD

-666 GIEIQP
+666 GIEVQQDTIH
-672 ATTELN
+672 LN
-678 TDFDDQ
+678 TDFDDH

-689 EKVSLNLPQRM
+689 EKVSLTLPKRM
-700 IHIFLNEE
+700 INIFLYEE
-708 CPVLLEKL
+708 CPVLLAKL
-716 HQAILDQDASQI
+716 RQAIFDQDASQI
-728 EYVAHTLKGSSRML
+728 EYVAHTLKGSSVML

-755 VAGRNHQLEGSDRL
+755 VAGRNHQLEDSDRL
-769 VTEIDQSFPS
+769 MTEIDQSFPL

-786 YLAKNSS
+786 YLTKNSS